1 MQRTENQISEN
12 RVIMIHLSSVIRLQ
26 YSDTD
31 MAHTRTVEFY
41 DADFGLSLLQT
52 IITNHRRNLQ

>member
-1 MQRTENQISEN
+1 
-12 RVIMIHLSSVIRLQ
+12 MIHLSSVIRLQ

-52 IITNHRRNLQ
+52 IVTNLRQNLQ